1 MKFLIF
7 KPLFFIVL
15 ALLAGCEKKFVCT
28 EEFRTYSVVALRAD
42 GIPFFPTQFYLI
54 QGADTLLTRETYEHP
69 DWMEN
74 SIMIFNDNN
83 MVHTDTK
90 GKIFR
95 FTGYS
100 DGAMLFDEEYVF
112 KHDNC
117 HVIKVSGKEVIQIP

>member
-1 MKFLIF
+1 MKYLFIN
-7 KPLFFIVL
+7 PLVITAL
-15 ALLAGCEKKFVCT
+15 ALLASCEKKFVCT
-28 EEFRTYSVVALRAD
+28 EEFRTYSVTVLKEN
-42 GIPFFPTQFYLI
+42 GTTFFPTEFYLM
-54 QGADTLLTRETYEHP
+54 QGADTLMSRDTY
-69 DWMEN
+69 DYLNWMEN

-90 GKIFR
+90 GKTFR